1 MCVKHLAQGRMGKWK
16 PIHLIRKSHYC
27 LAGWM
32 TLGKSRNSSDP
43 HFLTSKMGL
52 QVSKLAKRK
61 LQITL
66 TKPLTQLVTALEKAL
81 Y

>member
-1 MCVKHLAQGRMGKWK
+1 
-16 PIHLIRKSHYC
+16 
-27 LAGWM
+27 M

-81 Y
+81 YWQVAPPQPGLRSRKAKEPRLAPPSQG